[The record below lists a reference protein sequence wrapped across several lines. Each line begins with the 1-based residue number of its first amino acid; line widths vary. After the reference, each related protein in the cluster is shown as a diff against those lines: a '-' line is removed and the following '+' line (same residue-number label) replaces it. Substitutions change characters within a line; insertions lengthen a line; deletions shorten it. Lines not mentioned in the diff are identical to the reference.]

1 MEHHE
6 TVAYSVDNQD
16 EYTQAVEYLI
26 ETESQQDEDEEQEEL
41 SINTISQEYVVHDLR
56 DEEKIGDICAAK
68 DDSEELS
75 EQTFLNYGT
84 ITAPSHETV
93 SSQPDDAPYQES
105 YVNESQN
112 ESSMQLDS
120 WLSGIKETILV
131 RLFEHL
137 SAIFSSYLKN
147 HFSLYQSC

>member
-26 ETESQQDEDEEQEEL
+26 ETESQQDDDEEQEEL
-41 SINTISQEYVVHDLR
+41 SLNTISQDYVVHELR

-68 DDSEELS
+68 DESEELN

-84 ITAPSHETV
+84 ISAPNHETA
-93 SSQPDDAPYQES
+93 SSQPDEASYQES
-105 YVNESQN
+105 YVNESH

-131 RLFEHL
+131 RLL
-137 SAIFSSYLKN
+137 DFSY
-147 HFSLYQSC
+147 F